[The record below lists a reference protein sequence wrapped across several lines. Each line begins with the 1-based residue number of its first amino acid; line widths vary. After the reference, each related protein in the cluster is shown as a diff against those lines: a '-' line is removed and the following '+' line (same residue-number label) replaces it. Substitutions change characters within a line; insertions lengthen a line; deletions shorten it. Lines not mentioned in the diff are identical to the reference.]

1 MKNGKSLQE
10 LAQELDRQRGA
21 KQDFVVDTSEMTM
34 SSADGSSRIAF
45 GDDDFGVSDHTHTQI
60 GHRLNIPRRFYS
72 TLLEEQP
79 DLLDHNVNEL
89 FKRNPERR
97 MVRTLDGR
105 ARAFMSDRYKRVD
118 NFPIMEAS
126 LTALHDVQDMEIESS
141 QVTDRRLYIQ
151 ARFGK
156 TETAI
161 KVNDPVQAGI
171 VISNSEIG
179 CGAIKIE
186 QLIYRLICTNGM
198 ISARGSNAGGMNQYH
213 VGRKIEGDLS
223 VQVLSTKTVHLEEKA
238 LLSKITDVVRHFA
251 DPKSFEQTV
260 DRMKLAVDTPAAHRP
275 VEAVKLL
282 ADDHNLLESETN
294 SVMEHLLRDGD
305 YSQWGML
312 NAVTRTAEDVGSYDR
327 SIELERLGGDILEY
341 NAKQWNR
348 IAVAEAA

>member
-21 KQDFVVDTSEMTM
+21 KQDFVVDTAEMTM
-34 SSADGSSRIAF
+34 TSTDGVSRIAF
-45 GDDDFGVSDHTHTQI
+45 GDDDFTVSNHTHTQI

-72 TLLEEQP
+72 ALLEDHP
-79 DLLDHNVNEL
+79 DILDHNVNEL
-89 FKRNPERR
+89 FKRKPERR
-97 MVRTLDGR
+97 MVRTLDGQ

-126 LTALHDVQDMEIESS
+126 LTALHEVQNVEIESS

-151 ARFGK
+151 ARFGH

-161 KVNDPVQAGI
+161 KVGDPVQSGI

-179 CGAIKIE
+179 CGSIKIE
-186 QLIYRLICTNGM
+186 QLIYRLVCTNGM
-198 ISARGSNAGGMNQYH
+198 ISATGSNTGGMNQYH

-251 DPKSFEQTV
+251 DPKSFEEV
-260 DRMKLAVDTPAAHRP
+260 VGRMRLSVDTPKLHRP
-275 VEAVKLL
+275 VEAVQLL
-282 ADDHNLLESETN
+282 ADEVNLSEGEKN

-305 YSQWGML
+305 YTQWGML
-312 NAVTRTAEDVGSYDR
+312 NAVTRTAEDVTSYDR
-327 SIELERLGGDILEY
+327 SIELERLGGEILDY
-341 NAKQWNR
+341 NPKQWNKL
-348 IAVAEAA
+348 ATAEAA